1 MKDHV
6 TFIHISIVI
15 KSGAACL
22 HSQISYPSFLCGRNI
37 FSGQSHL
44 AVQVTDQNF
53 LIGLL
58 VRLCY
63 MHIKMYIRSI
73 FNLLF
78 NTGQYRH
85 EAVEETLVC
94 AF

>member
-1 MKDHV
+1 MLE
-6 TFIHISIVI
+6 SPGCA
-15 KSGAACL
+15 SNR
-22 HSQISYPSFLCGRNI
+22 SE
-37 FSGQSHL
+37 
-44 AVQVTDQNF
+44 
-53 LIGLL
+53 LL

-73 FNLLF
+73 FNLF